1 MKDLT
6 YITTT
11 ADLSSVAERQAHLQ
25 AGFFA
30 DHYTSDLIV
39 LSGYFPTQIF
49 EFVNG
54 KWELYNT
61 LQEHKEI
68 TADRYD
74 DLLDCM
80 PPVYII
86 MLDGVKIQK
95 GFAMGEPYTHAIGTV
110 VSTVCYE
117 KDGKYYMTEACLFK
131 GNGAK
136 ITDINSQYYTR
147 ENIAI
152 TYHKSINLRKQ
163 EIA

>member
-30 DHYTSDLIV
+30 DNYTSDLIV

-68 TADRYD
+68 TEDQYD
-74 DLLDCM
+74 EMLNCM

-86 MLDGVKIQK
+86 MLDGVKLER
-95 GFAMGEPYTHAIGTV
+95 GFAVGEPYTMAIGTMV
-110 VSTVCYE
+110 CTVCYE
-117 KDGKYYMTEACLFK
+117 KNGKYYMTKACLFK

-152 TYHKSINLRKQ
+152 TYHKNVKPIAQ